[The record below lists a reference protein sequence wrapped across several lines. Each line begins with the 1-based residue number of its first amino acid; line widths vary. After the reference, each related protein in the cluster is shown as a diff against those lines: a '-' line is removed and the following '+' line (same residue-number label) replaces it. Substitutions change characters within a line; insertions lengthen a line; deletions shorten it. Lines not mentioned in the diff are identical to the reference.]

1 MREIVIVDT
10 SCLILLSK
18 IDAFEI
24 LRALYKKVM
33 ITPQVLEEYKNTLP
47 EFIQLRIPADSSL
60 QQALGQ
66 ILGKG
71 ESSVIALGFEIPDS
85 LLVIDDRKARNVAKS
100 MGFAVTGTLGMLVKA
115 KQVGVIGQIKPL
127 LDKLPQTDFR
137 ISDTVIAKI
146 LEIAGEN

>member
-1 MREIVIVDT
+1 MREVVIVDT

-24 LRALYKKVM
+24 LRALYKKVL
-33 ITPQVLEEYKNTLP
+33 TTHQVRDEYNQPLP
-47 EFIQLRIPADSSL
+47 DFIQIVKPSDSSL

-71 ESSVIALGFEIPDS
+71 ESSVIALGFEVPKC
-85 LLVIDDRKARNVAKS
+85 LLIIDDRKAKRVAKS
-100 MGFAVTGTLGMLVKA
+100 LDFSVTGTLGMLVKG
-115 KQVGVIGQIKPL
+115 KQAGVISRIKPL

-137 ISDTVIAKI
+137 ISDAVIAKI

>member
-24 LRALYKKVM
+24 LRALYKKIV
-33 ITPQVLEEYKNTLP
+33 ITPHVLEEYNLTLP
-47 EFIQLRIPADSSL
+47 DFIQVRKPTDTSL

-71 ESSVIALGFEIPDS
+71 ESSVIALGFEVPEC
-85 LLVIDDRKARNVAKS
+85 LLVIDDRKAKNVAKS

-115 KQVGVIGQIKPL
+115 KQAGVIGQIKPL